1 VARYFDTSNPTFRI
15 QALTI
20 LMLLLLA
27 LALTSAWG
35 TMAYRRHL
43 QGPWYKK
50 LLPQGAAAST
60 SARAGFP
67 GNAATFSWRSKLH
80 PYPLEMTFFKV
91 DRSAIEADHSAMQK
105 SPLAIRLFPKSQG
118 WLQPHMT
125 IERVLGIP
133 LLLWQSFLAAP
144 PKPASSHT
152 IITRITAFRYV
163 VLKPVGSDRFD
174 VLVFGA
180 HHAPGRFDNALF
192 AQLVD
197 RMVVGE
203 H

>member
-1 VARYFDTSNPTFRI
+1 MARYFDTSNPTFRV

-20 LMLLLLA
+20 VMLLLLA

-35 TMAYRRHL
+35 TMAYRQHV

-50 LLPQGAAAST
+50 LLPQGATASNST
-60 SARAGFP
+60 RAGFP
-67 GNAATFSWRSKLH
+67 GHAATFSWRSKLH
-80 PYPLEMTFFKV
+80 PYPLELTFFRV
-91 DRSAIEADHSAMQK
+91 DRSTIEADHSAMQK

-133 LLLWQSFLAAP
+133 LLLWQSFRAAP
-144 PKPASSHT
+144 PKSASSHT
-152 IITRITAFRYV
+152 IIKQIKAFRYV
-163 VLKPVGSDRFD
+163 VLKPFGSNQFD

-180 HHAPGRFDNALF
+180 DHAPGRFDNALF
-192 AQLVD
+192 LQLVD

-203 H
+203 P